1 MKRKITIIA
10 MIMILA
16 MIVVLPIIFTGCQN
30 RDEILKVYTWSEY
43 LGEDVAKEFEAYYKE
58 VTGKNVKVKID
69 YFDENETMYSQI
81 EISRADY
88 DVVCP
93 SDYMIEKMIKNGLLL
108 KLEDI
113 SSYGYEGLEDYR
125 DGMSSLVMSSAD
137 GLFQYDYDPSTGKYN
152 QYSRTYMWGTMGIM
166 YGKNSTA
173 YEDSKYGTYS
183 SMDEYVQANGW
194 AVFLDPAFTGKTSL
208 KLSMRDT
215 YVSASIYTLL
225 NPKSANYNASFS
237 IADALNV
244 TDSATVSKIKNTL
257 KAQKKLF
264 VESNSGDDEEVVGG
278 YEADQAK
285 EWIVTGGVDIALQW
299 AGDALYVMGDY
310 QDELGAYRDIGY
322 YVPQEGSN
330 IFSDGW
336 CIPKYAKNTEAA
348 NLWINFMC
356 RPDIA
361 VRNMD
366 YICYTSGVASQ
377 EAFDYIVE
385 NWGSDDENAIAVDL
399 TYFFGEDCGFN
410 PVIKVAAED
419 YEAFLTLFPTQ
430 DIIARCAVMKD
441 FGDATES
448 MIDMWNDVRA
458 D

>member
-1 MKRKITIIA
+1 M
-10 MIMILA
+10 
-16 MIVVLPIIFTGCQN
+16 
-30 RDEILKVYTWSEY
+30 
-43 LGEDVAKEFEAYYKE
+43 
-58 VTGKNVKVKID
+58 
-69 YFDENETMYSQI
+69 
-81 EISRADY
+81 
-88 DVVCP
+88 
-93 SDYMIEKMIKNGLLL
+93 
-108 KLEDI
+108 
-113 SSYGYEGLEDYR
+113 
-125 DGMSSLVMSSAD
+125 
-137 GLFQYDYDPSTGKYN
+137 
-152 QYSRTYMWGTMGIM
+152 
-166 YGKNSTA
+166 
-173 YEDSKYGTYS
+173 
-183 SMDEYVQANGW
+183 
-194 AVFLDPAFTGKTSL
+194 
-208 KLSMRDT
+208 
-215 YVSASIYTLL
+215 
-225 NPKSANYNASFS
+225 
-237 IADALNV
+237 
-244 TDSATVSKIKNTL
+244 TDL
-257 KAQKKLF
+257 
-264 VESNSGDDEEVVGG
+264 
-278 YEADQAK
+278 
-285 EWIVTGGVDIALQW
+285 
-299 AGDALYVMGDY
+299 
-310 QDELGAYRDIGY
+310 QDELDTYRNIGY
-322 YVPQEGSN
+322 FVPEEGSN

-430 DIIARCAVMKD
+430 DVIARCAVMKD

>member
-43 LGEDVAKEFEAYYKE
+43 LGEDVEKEFEAYYKE
-58 VTGKNVKVKID
+58 VTGKDVKVKID

-81 EISRADY
+81 EISKADY
-88 DVVCP
+88 DVICP

-113 SSYGYEGLEDYR
+113 SSYGYAGLEDYR
-125 DGMSSLVMSSAD
+125 NGMSSLFMSSKD
-137 GLFQYDYDPSTGKYN
+137 GLFQYDYDAATGEYN

-166 YGKNSTA
+166 YGKDSTA
-173 YEDSKYGTYS
+173 YKNSKYGTYS

-194 AVFLDPAFTGKTSL
+194 AVFLDPAFNGKSNL

-237 IADALNV
+237 VADALNA
-244 TDSATVSKIKNTL
+244 TDSATVAKIKQTL
-257 KAQKKLF
+257 KAQKSILGG
-264 VESNSGDDEEVVGG
+264 NSG
-278 YEADQAK
+278 YEADEAK
-285 EWIVTGGVDIALQW
+285 ERIINGEIDIALQW
-299 AGDALYVMGDY
+299 AGDALYAMTDL
-310 QDELGAYRDIGY
+310 QDELDTYRNIGY
-322 YVPQEGSN
+322 FVPEEGSN

>member
-43 LGEDVAKEFEAYYKE
+43 LGEDVEKEFEAYYKK
-58 VTGKNVKVKID
+58 VTGKDVKVKID

-81 EISRADY
+81 EISKADY
-88 DVVCP
+88 DVICP

-113 SSYGYEGLEDYR
+113 SSYGYAGLEDYR
-125 DGMSSLVMSSAD
+125 NGMSSLFMSSKD

-166 YGKNSTA
+166 YGKDSTA
-173 YEDSKYGTYS
+173 YKNSKYGTYS

-194 AVFLDPAFTGKTSL
+194 AVFLDPAFNGKSNL

-237 IADALNV
+237 VADALNA
-244 TDSATVSKIKNTL
+244 TDSATVAKIKQTL
-257 KAQKKLF
+257 KDQKSILGG
-264 VESNSGDDEEVVGG
+264 NSG
-278 YEADQAK
+278 YEADEAK
-285 EWIVTGGVDIALQW
+285 ERIINGEIDIALQW
-299 AGDALYVMGDY
+299 AGDALYAMTDL
-310 QDELGAYRDIGY
+310 QDELDTYRNIGY
-322 YVPQEGSN
+322 FVPEEGSN